1 MAKPMRVCD
10 RDIVER
16 VICNKYEE
24 SKTDAFT
31 KHYESSNAKVKIKN
45 MLNALE
51 DYELDQK
58 VLCDKMAD
66 LNEMLEEQVK
76 FYNDEYAGGTE
87 GTSQYN
93 NYYNDTQLTFN
104 KYNKDKVSIYFHFPT
119 KIKQSIRD
127 EIGLVTMGGDF
138 ESSELI
144 AQLTEKFV
152 K

>member
-45 MLNALE
+45 MLDALE
-51 DYELDQK
+51 DYELDQR
-58 VLCDKMAD
+58 VLNVKMDD
-66 LNEMLEEQVK
+66 LNTELEEQVK

-87 GTSQYN
+87 GTSKYN
-93 NYYNDTQLTFN
+93 NYYCDAQLSFN
-104 KYNKDKVSIYFHFPT
+104 KYNQDKVEIYFHFPT
-119 KIKQSIRD
+119 KVRQGIRD
-127 EIGLVTMGGDF
+127 EIGLTTMGGDF
-138 ESSELI
+138 DANELI
-144 AQLTEKFV
+144 AKLTERFV